1 MLVLYHVID
10 SNVLVTLEWTIKPR
24 YLLIL
29 KKLIDSCKVV
39 GTVCCIIAFNWTF
52 SLGSL
57 LSILLIN
64 LIWFVNYY
72 ILFLLLEVF
81 IWNLISKAGWLVALP
96 VLDLVWLVL
105 LVWLLFV
112 TIFIS
117 VRVIWLI
124 VHLNVSWFIS
134 FSGVESCRII

>member
-81 IWNLISKAGWLVALP
+81 I
-96 VLDLVWLVL
+96 
-105 LVWLLFV
+105 
-112 TIFIS
+112 
-117 VRVIWLI
+117 
-124 VHLNVSWFIS
+124 
-134 FSGVESCRII
+134 